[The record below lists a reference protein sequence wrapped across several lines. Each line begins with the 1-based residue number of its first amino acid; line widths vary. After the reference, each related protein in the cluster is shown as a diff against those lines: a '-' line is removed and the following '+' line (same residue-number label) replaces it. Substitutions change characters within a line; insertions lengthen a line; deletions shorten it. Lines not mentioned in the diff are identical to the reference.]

1 VTNDVAP
8 WVQEKLGN
16 REQLDRTIHRLP
28 GFKYV
33 APYSGQIVS
42 KVGNAVSGVGTTI
55 FKAASALTAGT
66 LVFFLNFAIMLYAMF
81 FFFIN
86 GPAILTKIFYY
97 IPLNSRDEKKLLNG
111 FRSMA
116 QATIKGI
123 LVVGVVQ
130 GFLAALAFWIAGIPS
145 VLFWGTVMSVLSV
158 VPNIGTALVW
168 VPASLYLFIKGDM
181 VAAFGLFVW
190 CALIVGSIDNL
201 IRPVL
206 VGKDTEMHELLV
218 FLSTLG
224 GITMFG
230 LEGFVLGPMFALLF
244 LTVWDIYGNV
254 FKDVLPKPGEL
265 D

>member
-1 VTNDVAP
+1 
-8 WVQEKLGN
+8 
-16 REQLDRTIHRLP
+16 
-28 GFKYV
+28 
-33 APYSGQIVS
+33 
-42 KVGNAVSGVGTTI
+42 
-55 FKAASALTAGT
+55 
-66 LVFFLNFAIMLYAMF
+66 
-81 FFFIN
+81 
-86 GPAILTKIFYY
+86 
-97 IPLNSRDEKKLLNG
+97 
-111 FRSMA
+111 
-116 QATIKGI
+116 
-123 LVVGVVQ
+123 
-130 GFLAALAFWIAGIPS
+130 
-145 VLFWGTVMSVLSV
+145 
-158 VPNIGTALVW
+158 
-168 VPASLYLFIKGDM
+168 M